1 MGGFEMLYTINNGRL
16 ELSADT
22 FGAELHSLTL
32 GGKQYLWQ
40 CGDAW
45 KRYAPILFPFVCSP
59 KDKKYKAD
67 GIEYTMPSNHGFAR
81 DMEFELVSQTKDEAW
96 FSLKSNDET
105 LAKYPFEFVLEI
117 GYKLSGSEIKVT
129 WRVTNPAKKDL
140 LFSIGGHPAF
150 MCPIAEQGKQSDYY
164 LKLDTDKA
172 ITYGLICDGGLL
184 DKEDNLLN
192 VDVDGY
198 CQIDEHMFDKDA
210 LIIENRQASRVSLCT
225 PDKKPYL
232 TVSFDAPLF
241 GLWSPAGMGAPFICI
256 EPWYG
261 RCDRAGFA
269 GELKDRE
276 YGNSLAQGEKF
287 EKSYTIAIEL

>member
-1 MGGFEMLYTINNGRL
+1 MG
-16 ELSADT
+16 
-22 FGAELHSLTL
+22 
-32 GGKQYLWQ
+32 Q
-40 CGDAW
+40 
-45 KRYAPILFPFVCSP
+45 
-59 KDKKYKAD
+59 
-67 GIEYTMPSNHGFAR
+67 HGFAR

-129 WRVTNPAKKDL
+129 WSVTNPAKKDL

-150 MCPIAEQGKQSDYY
+150 MCPVAEQGKQSDYY
-164 LKLDTDKA
+164 LKFDTDKA

-184 DKEDNLLN
+184 DKDDNLLK
-192 VDVDGY
+192 VDADGY

-210 LIIENRQASRVSLCT
+210 LIIENRQASKVSLCT

-287 EKSYTIAIEL
+287 EKSYTIAIEM

>member
-1 MGGFEMLYTINNGRL
+1 MEIKLENESLELTIN
-16 ELSADT
+16 S
-22 FGAELHSLTL
+22 FGAELKSIT
-32 GGKQYLWQ
+32 GKETGTQYLW
-40 CGDAW
+40 DADEKYW
-45 KRYAPILFPFVCSP
+45 KRSAPVLFPFVGSL
-59 KDKKYKAD
+59 KDKKFTVD
-67 GIEYTMPSNHGFAR
+67 GTDYPMGQHGFAR

-117 GYKLSGSEIKVT
+117 GYKLSGSEIKVI

-150 MCPIAEQGKQSDYY
+150 MCPVAEQGKQSDYY

-184 DKEDNLLN
+184 DKEDNLLK

-198 CQIDEHMFDKDA
+198 CQINEHMFDKDA
-210 LIIENRQASRVSLCT
+210 LIIENRQASKVSLCT

>member
-1 MGGFEMLYTINNGRL
+1 MRYVL
-16 ELSADT
+16 ENDT
-22 FGAELHSLTL
+22 LRVEIDSFGAELKSV
-32 GGKQYLWQ
+32 
-40 CGDAW
+40 
-45 KRYAPILFPFVCSP
+45 KRKSDDKEYMWYADKKYWGRTSPVLFPFVGNCRN
-59 KDKKYKAD
+59 K
-67 GIEYTMPSNHGFAR
+67 EYRYGGKTYAIGQHGFAR

-150 MCPIAEQGKQSDYY
+150 MCPVAEQGKQSDYY

-184 DKEDNLLN
+184 DKDDNLLN

-210 LIIENRQASRVSLCT
+210 LIIENRQASKVSLCT

-276 YGNSLAQGEKF
+276 YGNSLAHGEKF

>member
-1 MGGFEMLYTINNGRL
+1 M
-16 ELSADT
+16 
-22 FGAELHSLTL
+22 
-32 GGKQYLWQ
+32 
-40 CGDAW
+40 
-45 KRYAPILFPFVCSP
+45 
-59 KDKKYKAD
+59 
-67 GIEYTMPSNHGFAR
+67 
-81 DMEFELVSQTKDEAW
+81 
-96 FSLKSNDET
+96 
-105 LAKYPFEFVLEI
+105 LEI
-117 GYKLSGSEIKVT
+117 GYKLSGSEIKVI

-150 MCPIAEQGKQSDYY
+150 MCPVAEQGKQSDYY

-184 DKEDNLLN
+184 DKEDNLLK
-192 VDVDGY
+192 VDSDGY

-210 LIIENRQASRVSLCT
+210 LIIENRQASKVSLCT

>member
-1 MGGFEMLYTINNGRL
+1 M
-16 ELSADT
+16 
-22 FGAELHSLTL
+22 
-32 GGKQYLWQ
+32 
-40 CGDAW
+40 
-45 KRYAPILFPFVCSP
+45 
-59 KDKKYKAD
+59 
-67 GIEYTMPSNHGFAR
+67 
-81 DMEFELVSQTKDEAW
+81 
-96 FSLKSNDET
+96 
-105 LAKYPFEFVLEI
+105 LEI
-117 GYKLSGSEIKVT
+117 GYKLSDSEIKVT
-129 WRVTNPAKKDL
+129 WRVTNPAKNDL

-150 MCPIAEQGKQSDYY
+150 MCPVAEQGKQSDYY

-184 DKEDNLLN
+184 DKDDNLLK
-192 VDVDGY
+192 VDEDGY

-210 LIIENRQASRVSLCT
+210 LIIENRQASKVSLCT

-261 RCDRAGFA
+261 RCDRAGFV

-287 EKSYTIAIEL
+287 EKSYTIAIEM